1 MINVNFIG
9 RLGADAEIRTSKAN
23 RQYVALRVATDEY
36 RNGERT
42 TSWVNVTYVG
52 DRALKVAPFLKKG
65 SQVFV
70 MGTETVST
78 YRTRTDEI
86 GISRDVMADRIEFVG
101 SGNTNASHESST
113 TDTGTFQ
120 QPQQPIAE
128 PSTHTNVVDPQA
140 ISQIQVPQMPSFS
153 APQAI
158 EDEDDDLP
166 F

>member
-23 RQYVALRVATDEY
+23 RQYVAFRVATDEF
-36 RNGERT
+36 RNGEKT
-42 TSWVNVTYVG
+42 TSWLNVTYVNEKAS
-52 DRALKVAPFLKKG
+52 RMAPFLKKG
-65 SQVFV
+65 SQV
-70 MGTETVST
+70 MIIGTETVGT
-78 YRTRTDEI
+78 YRTRTEEI
-86 GISRDVMADRIEFVG
+86 AVSRDVMADRVEFVG

-120 QPQQPIAE
+120 QPQQPIAK
-128 PSTHTNVVDPQA
+128 PSTYTTVVDPQA
-140 ISQIQVPQMPSFS
+140 ISQVQVPQIPSFS